1 MHELFCDKP
10 MPAALGESGVARKA
24 RMIVKRL
31 LRFALGPSFLEL
43 DTDEDAE
50 AAKVRDAYGDNRE
63 RAQKVSEAET
73 EILRYI
79 GLGETSGKKLKE
91 TQKEEEGGEKVEGQG
106 QEERID
112 SRIFYIPTSFY
123 LFYLQYHW
131 PVSALRYRLQ
141 TFDVSRDTSYLASFG
156 SFLHPISWNRL
167 YGGLLSSGLHEV
179 SNVLGDVVTD
189 FVPSPATRLV
199 LGSAVWYLSYP
210 LLEWSI
216 KQMLGIA
223 ESTSPFPPLRMF
235 LNMFSPNYVRNHSYV
250 MFGVSGWWFIQS
262 RVKQL
267 VCVAIRFMSGKMRY
281 EKRTLL
287 ATHFLMEITS
297 GALSDI
303 LCIPLSTVVCRL
315 LAHNAGASSVLPP
328 NYLTLGNWDL
338 VLKASMV
345 EWLVAWTTTQLHNF
359 VLVQLSGVK

>member
-1 MHELFCDKP
+1 
-10 MPAALGESGVARKA
+10 
-24 RMIVKRL
+24 MIVKRL

-43 DTDEDAE
+43 DTDDDPE
-50 AAKVRDAYGDNRE
+50 AAKVRDAYRDNRE

-91 TQKEEEGGEKVEGQG
+91 SQRDGSGEQFERQG
-106 QEERID
+106 REDHID
-112 SRIFYIPTSFY
+112 SKIFYIPTSFY

-141 TFDVSRDTSYLASFG
+141 TFTVPTDTSYLASFS

-167 YGGLLSSGLHEV
+167 YGGLLSSGIHEV
-179 SNVLGDVVTD
+179 SNVLGDVLTD
-189 FVPSPATRLV
+189 FMPSGAVRLV
-199 LGSAVWYLSYP
+199 FSSAVWYLSYP

-223 ESTSPFPPLRMF
+223 GSTSPFPPLREF
-235 LNMFSPNYVRNHSYV
+235 LNLFSLSYIRSHSYV
-250 MFGVSGWWFIQS
+250 MFGVSVWWFIQS

-267 VCVAIRFMSGKMRY
+267 VCVAIRLMAGKMRS
-281 EKRTLL
+281 EKRILL

-303 LCIPLSTVVCRL
+303 LCIPLSTVVCRD
-315 LAHNAGASSVLPP
+315 LAHDAGANSVLPP
-328 NYLTLGNWDL
+328 HSLTLGNWDL

-345 EWLVAWTTTQLHNF
+345 EWLVAWITTHLHDF
-359 VLVQLSGVK
+359 VLVQLSGIK